1 MKKTLASL
9 LATAASFTLPL
20 VTLAAYTPQSI
31 VFDPNSNVERNSGLG
46 NATPGDVAAGVINW
60 VLGILALIAISLVI
74 YAGFLWLTA
83 RGNEEQ
89 VTKAKDILEGAI
101 IGVLI
106 ILASYGATQ
115 YIFENL
121 VNATVNGPEN

>member
-1 MKKTLASL
+1 MKRHVLSL
-9 LATAASFTLPL
+9 LSSAVTLTLPL
-20 VTLAAYTPQSI
+20 VTLADYTPQAV

-60 VLGILALIAISLVI
+60 VLGLLSLIAISLVI

-89 VTKAKDILEGAI
+89 VTKAKNILEGAI

-115 YIFENL
+115 YVFENL
-121 VNATVNGPEN
+121 VNATVNGPEA

>member
-1 MKKTLASL
+1 MKRSITSVI
-9 LATAASFTLPL
+9 ATATSFTLPL
-20 VTLAAYTPQSI
+20 VTLADYTPQAI
-31 VFDPNSNVERNSGLG
+31 IFDPNSNVERNTGLG

-89 VTKAKDILEGAI
+89 VTKAKNILEGAI

-121 VNATVNGPEN
+121 VNATVNGPQN

>member
-1 MKKTLASL
+1 MKRSIRSL
-9 LATAASFTLPL
+9 IGTA
-20 VTLAAYTPQSI
+20 AAYTPQAV
-31 VFDPNSNVERNSGLG
+31 VFDPNGNVVRNSGLG

-60 VLGILALIAISLVI
+60 ILGILALLAISLVI

-89 VTKAKDILEGAI
+89 VKKAKDILEGAI
-101 IGVLI
+101 IGVLV

-115 YIFENL
+115 YVFENL
-121 VNATVNGPEN
+121 VNATVNGPQ

>member
-1 MKKTLASL
+1 MKRSITSFIAS
-9 LATAASFTLPL
+9 AAGFALPL
-20 VTLAAYTPQSI
+20 VTLADYTPQEV
-31 VFDPNSNVERNSGLG
+31 VFDSNRNVERNSGLG
-46 NATPGDVAAGVINW
+46 NATPRDVASGVINW
-60 VLGILALIAISLVI
+60 VLGILMLVAISLVI

-89 VTKAKDILEGAI
+89 VTKAKNILEGAI

-106 ILASYGATQ
+106 ILASYGATL

-121 VNATVNGPEN
+121 VNATVNGPQ